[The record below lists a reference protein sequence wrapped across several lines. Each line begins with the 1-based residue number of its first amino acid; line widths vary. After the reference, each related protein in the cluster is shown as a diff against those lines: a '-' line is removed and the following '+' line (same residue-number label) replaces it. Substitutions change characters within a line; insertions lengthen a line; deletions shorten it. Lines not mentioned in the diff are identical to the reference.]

1 MMSQTRNSLTK
12 RDQKQEVEGTKNE
25 GILAHLDEVRKDLND
40 AIQQNGVTN
49 REMLTEEIKKIHA
62 IFEEKVT
69 PKLQELTTGLDSC
82 RDQLAQ
88 KEVKIARM
96 GM

>member
-1 MMSQTRNSLTK
+1 MMSQTRSSLTK
-12 RDQKQEVEGTKNE
+12 RDQKQEVEETKNE

-69 PKLQELTTGLDSC
+69 PDS
-82 RDQLAQ
+82 
-88 KEVKIARM
+88 KNGHVH
-96 GM
+96 